1 MNNDFEW
8 QVSMWKAG
16 RLPSSA
22 MSAIACDAICAG
34 SSAAALSDLASFRF
48 TKATPTADCA
58 DLISAACSRMGI
70 REPTLRQAQVR
81 AVRFDAAG
89 VRDLAPRC
97 QELSR
102 WELLSVDDLSE
113 VAFATALARYYAYG
127 ITKGRI
133 APELGA
139 NRVWRLF
146 VELTPMQQSE
156 ASDSL
161 VHLAYSG
168 DADLPDSASLNAL
181 IVSCAEALLSN
192 GVGLD

>member
-22 MSAIACDAICAG
+22 MSAVACDAICAG

-81 AVRFDAAG
+81 AVRFEAAG

-102 WELLSVDDLSE
+102 WELSSVDALSE

-139 NRVWRLF
+139 HRVWQLL
-146 VELTPMQQSE
+146 VALTFGQQSE
-156 ASDSL
+156 ASDDL

-168 DADLPDSASLNAL
+168 DADLPDNGSLETL
-181 IVSCAEALLSN
+181 IVNCAEALLAN
-192 GVGLD
+192 GTNVD